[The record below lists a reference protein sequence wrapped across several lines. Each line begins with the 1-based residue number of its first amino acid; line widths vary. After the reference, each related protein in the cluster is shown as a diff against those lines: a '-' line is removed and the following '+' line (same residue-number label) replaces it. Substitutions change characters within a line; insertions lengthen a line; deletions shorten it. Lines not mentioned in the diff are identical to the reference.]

1 VTWETRRDHGR
12 DWRRPR
18 STALTSLTRQAAAAS
33 TADVPYPLAKRV
45 FDRVVATVLLLL
57 VAPLL
62 LVAFALVALDMLL
75 VPRDRGPWF
84 YRERRI
90 SRGREFDVL
99 KFRVLRR
106 SALRELAD
114 EPDSYARLYEQDPE
128 NLTWAGS
135 IIKRI
140 YADELPQLFSV
151 LRGEMSLVGPRPW
164 PVPMVEKQVAD
175 GHDYRLRIIAG
186 WTGPAQVRKD
196 LGKKG
201 QSTALDLEYVEL
213 CRTLSGPKL
222 LRYDLGILRQSIRT
236 MLRGRGLR
244 F

>member
-1 VTWETRRDHGR
+1 V
-12 DWRRPR
+12 
-18 STALTSLTRQAAAAS
+18 ASLTREAAQPAV
-33 TADVPYPLAKRV
+33 TEVPYPLAKQV
-45 FDRVVATVLLLL
+45 FDRVVAALLLL
-57 VAPLL
+57 LALPLL
-62 LVAFALVALDMLL
+62 VVAVLLIALDMLF
-75 VPRDRGPWF
+75 VPRDRGPWL

-99 KFRVLRR
+99 KYRVLRR
-106 SALRELAD
+106 AALEELAGR
-114 EPDSYARLYEQDPE
+114 PDSYARLYEQDTA

-151 LRGEMSLVGPRPW
+151 LRGELSLVGPRPW
-164 PVPMVEKQVAD
+164 PVSMVEKQVA
-175 GHDYRLRIIAG
+175 GGEDYRMRITAG

-196 LGKKG
+196 TGKKG
-201 QSTALDLEYVEL
+201 QATALDLEYVQL

-222 LRYDLGILRQSIRT
+222 LRYDLGILRQSIGT
-236 MLRGRGLR
+236 MLRGRGLN

>member
-1 VTWETRRDHGR
+1 V
-12 DWRRPR
+12 
-18 STALTSLTRQAAAAS
+18 ASLTRDAAGPA
-33 TADVPYPLAKRV
+33 ADVPYPLAKRA
-45 FDRVVATVLLLL
+45 FDRVVAALLLL
-57 VAPLL
+57 LALPLL
-62 LVAFALVALDMLL
+62 LVAVLLIAVDMLF

-106 SALRELAD
+106 SALSDLAGK
-114 EPDSYARLYEQDPE
+114 PDSYARLYEQDPA
-128 NLTWAGS
+128 NLTRAGS

-164 PVPMVEKQVAD
+164 PVPMVEKQVAE
-175 GHDYRLRIIAG
+175 GHDYRLRITAG

-196 LGKKG
+196 IGKKG
-201 QSTALDLEYVEL
+201 QSTALDLAYVEL

>member
-1 VTWETRRDHGR
+1 MAGLTREETRADTQ
-12 DWRRPR
+12 
-18 STALTSLTRQAAAAS
+18 TAEI
-33 TADVPYPLAKRV
+33 PYPLAKLV
-45 FDRVVATVLLLL
+45 FDRVVAAILVFAAIPVLL
-57 VAPLL
+57 VAVLL
-62 LVAFALVALDMLL
+62 MGLDMLF
-75 VPRDRGPWF
+75 VGRDRGPWF

-99 KFRVLRR
+99 KFRVLRT
-106 SALRELAD
+106 SALADLAGN
-114 EPDSYARLYEQDPE
+114 PGSYARQYEQDTS

-151 LRGEMSLVGPRPW
+151 LGGQLSLVGPRPW
-164 PVPMVEKQVAD
+164 PVSMVEKQVAD
-175 GHDYRLRIIAG
+175 GYDYRLRITAG

-201 QSTALDLEYVEL
+201 ESTRLDLQYIDL
-213 CRTLSGPKL
+213 CRTLGGLKL
-222 LRYDLGILRQSIRT
+222 VRYDLGILRQSIAT
-236 MLRGRGLR
+236 MLRGRGLQ

>member
-1 VTWETRRDHGR
+1 M
-12 DWRRPR
+12 
-18 STALTSLTRQAAAAS
+18 ASLTREAAR
-33 TADVPYPLAKRV
+33 TAEVPYRLVKQV
-45 FDRVVATVLLLL
+45 FDRVVAALLLL
-57 VAPLL
+57 LALPLL
-62 LVAFALVALDMLL
+62 LVAFLLIAVDMLF

-106 SALRELAD
+106 SALEDLAGK
-114 EPDSYARLYEQDPE
+114 PDSYARLYEQDTA

-164 PVPMVEKQVAD
+164 PVAMVEKQVAD
-175 GHDYRLRIIAG
+175 GHDYRLHITAG

-196 LGKKG
+196 VGKKG

-213 CRTLSGPKL
+213 CRSLGGLRL
-222 LRYDLGILRQSIRT
+222 LRYDLVILRRSIGT

>member
-1 VTWETRRDHGR
+1 MAG
-12 DWRRPR
+12 
-18 STALTSLTRQAAAAS
+18 LTRAASAAAQ
-33 TADVPYPLAKRV
+33 TADVPYPLAKQV
-45 FDRVVATVLLLL
+45 FDRL
-57 VAPLL
+57 VAAILIFATTPLL
-62 LVAFALVALDMLL
+62 LVAVLLIGLDMLF
-75 VPRDRGPWF
+75 VPRDRGPWL
-84 YRERRI
+84 YRERRV

-99 KFRVLRR
+99 KFRVLRA
-106 SALRELAD
+106 SALADLAGK
-114 EPDSYARLYEQDPE
+114 PDSYARVYEQNSS

-164 PVPMVEKQVAD
+164 PVPMVERQVAE
-175 GHDYRLRIIAG
+175 GQDYRLRVMAG

-196 LGKKG
+196 SGNKSK
-201 QSTALDLEYVEL
+201 STALDVEYVRL
-213 CRTLSGPKL
+213 CRTLGGL
-222 LRYDLGILRQSIRT
+222 RLVRYDLGVLRQSIGT